1 MFTLNNFKYI
11 PRLNPTMLDYYN
23 YIVNNNC
30 FNSNSIIEFSTNSNF
45 TDTQNNTIFNYKKPY
60 NLSHFFN
67 SLNCGKYKLKDGSY
81 SSIHPEILK
90 KYNII

>member
-11 PRLNPTMLDYYN
+11 PRLNPTLLDYYN
-23 YIVNNNC
+23 YIVSNKY
-30 FNSNSIIEFSTNSNF
+30 FNSNSTNQSSTNSNF

-67 SLNCGKYKLKDGSY
+67 SLNYGKYKLKDGSY